1 MKIVPTKLFRDSL
14 IVNRIKTFHR
24 VKMQLNAFFFL
35 KSHSVLFSIET
46 MGGGG
51 GLTVN

>member
-24 VKMQLNAFFFL
+24 VKMQLNAFL

-51 GLTVN
+51 GGLTVN

>member
-14 IVNRIKTFHR
+14 IINRIKTVHK
-24 VKMQLNAFFFL
+24 VKMQLNAFL

-46 MGGGG
+46 MGE